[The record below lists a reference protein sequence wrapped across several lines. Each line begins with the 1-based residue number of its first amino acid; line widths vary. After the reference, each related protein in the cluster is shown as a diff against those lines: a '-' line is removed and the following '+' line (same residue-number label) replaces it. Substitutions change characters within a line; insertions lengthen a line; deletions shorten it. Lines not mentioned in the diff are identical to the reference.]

1 MAGKGP
7 VEPPALWPQPD
18 GAPVSCI
25 DKLKMLRE
33 NHAELAQTMQ
43 DAFEDAVLMG
53 VDADFMRQLLTRMV
67 DGLATPTRT
76 KGPD

>member
-1 MAGKGP
+1 MAGKLP
-7 VEPPALWPQPD
+7 VETPALWPQPD

-33 NHAELAQTMQ
+33 NHEELAQTMQ

-53 VDADFMRQLLTRMV
+53 VDASFMRELLTRMV